1 MSSVDKNDDLHS
13 EKAAIEQSEVLVNTD
28 LMNDAFDGENREHEM
43 STWAAIKSHPWACLW
58 AFTMCFTIVMESFDM
73 FLNGNFV
80 ALPHFKEVYGVEVP
94 GHGKTIETKWQSS
107 LFQAGQCGA
116 FVGVFLAGPIT
127 NKFGY
132 RWTTIFALMLMNAT
146 IFVSFFANSL
156 ALLVVGQALEG
167 VPWGFFIANSPAYA
181 SEIVPLSLRGA
192 CTATLQM
199 SWSIGSII
207 VAGVTYGFNK
217 RSDEWAWRV
226 PLALQ
231 WIFPTPLLIL
241 LFFAPESPW
250 WLIRRGRK
258 AEALRSIERLGGKS
272 HEEAQQSLA
281 MIERT
286 VEIEA
291 QMGGSPTLLDL
302 LKGTDLRR
310 TIITCLI
317 YASQNFAGNLI
328 ANQATYFF
336 EQAGMGPERSFQL
349 NLINSC
355 LQLVA
360 NIIALPLAS
369 SFGRRTIYLWGTAT
383 NVTLLMVLGVCAS
396 ISQNNATNYAQAVL
410 GILISFVFAGS
421 LGPISYTIIAE
432 TSSVRLRA
440 LSTGVG
446 RAAYYVAEIPM
457 IYLASQ
463 MLNPGGWNLAG
474 KCGYVWGGTACVCF
488 VSAYWFLPE
497 LKGRSYRESDILFNR
512 RISARKFKSTVID
525 VRDNEHSR
533 RRNGTLASCEP
544 CRKGKVRCDHAQ
556 PVCERCQKRGYT
568 SNRCFYHP
576 APLTSI
582 RRRPDR
588 HSQIHLSPSTSLR
601 NLGNPMSDSETLDAV
616 AECPSVIQPALRT
629 EQLLPEGYLGPT
641 SFIAGLE
648 ENVDLFHGEQFNTGG
663 SENSTIA
670 PSPGLVKRTAEVLRC
685 LQDFSAI
692 KNLVQKYYG
701 VSQTAVIP
709 SSLILNA
716 LDELEVTVNASLFG
730 PASDEQLFTFSTF
743 VIHNTSEA
751 LKIPQNSDGT
761 VFHKCFTGPSLRL
774 EIIGIIC
781 ALAGRASY
789 FGLADSAVHDTESR
803 TQFSHKMLVACD
815 LTIQICKSL
824 TGLNDLSLWLVH
836 EDLLLSK
843 LLRGDSSSV
852 TWNRLGEL
860 ATDIFELGAHRDTP
874 SLLPFFILES
884 RRRLFAASYQLDKS
898 IATFLGRPPRIS
910 WRHSDCRLP
919 LDISDVDLAGHT
931 HILEAARR
939 SLDSNG
945 WNTKKVYHQAS
956 WIRLR
961 FTISTFR
968 EEILELSL
976 QKPSLNRTEQLR
988 RCHEAWNLLPEHLQY
1003 TSSCWESDLPIGV
1016 KLISIISYLA
1026 YLYNEFSIQSLLYQD
1041 SKKSNAALL
1050 DVSSEILST
1059 VLSLGRQWERSVDIK
1074 GDFTWIALVYGFS
1087 CAGVL
1092 IRAIQEQARTG
1103 QPLLYSGSRSS
1114 LIRNLSVF
1122 ISQLE
1127 SMAGPEQATSP
1138 LFIRATSVF
1147 SSIIDEIL
1155 EPRPEVPVDGTNPDA
1170 ILDSDIDT
1178 FFFDL
1183 LGMDSFETQDFR
1195 VAFDDMLY

>member
-58 AFTMCFTIVMESFDM
+58 AFTMCFTIFPPPDLKINSADTSNQVMESFDM

-525 VRDNEHSR
+525 VRDNE
-533 RRNGTLASCEP
+533 
-544 CRKGKVRCDHAQ
+544 
-556 PVCERCQKRGYT
+556 
-568 SNRCFYHP
+568 
-576 APLTSI
+576 
-582 RRRPDR
+582 
-588 HSQIHLSPSTSLR
+588 
-601 NLGNPMSDSETLDAV
+601 
-616 AECPSVIQPALRT
+616 
-629 EQLLPEGYLGPT
+629 
-641 SFIAGLE
+641 
-648 ENVDLFHGEQFNTGG
+648 
-663 SENSTIA
+663 
-670 PSPGLVKRTAEVLRC
+670 
-685 LQDFSAI
+685 
-692 KNLVQKYYG
+692 
-701 VSQTAVIP
+701 
-709 SSLILNA
+709 
-716 LDELEVTVNASLFG
+716 
-730 PASDEQLFTFSTF
+730 
-743 VIHNTSEA
+743 
-751 LKIPQNSDGT
+751 
-761 VFHKCFTGPSLRL
+761 
-774 EIIGIIC
+774 
-781 ALAGRASY
+781 
-789 FGLADSAVHDTESR
+789 
-803 TQFSHKMLVACD
+803 
-815 LTIQICKSL
+815 
-824 TGLNDLSLWLVH
+824 
-836 EDLLLSK
+836 
-843 LLRGDSSSV
+843 
-852 TWNRLGEL
+852 
-860 ATDIFELGAHRDTP
+860 
-874 SLLPFFILES
+874 
-884 RRRLFAASYQLDKS
+884 
-898 IATFLGRPPRIS
+898 
-910 WRHSDCRLP
+910 
-919 LDISDVDLAGHT
+919 
-931 HILEAARR
+931 
-939 SLDSNG
+939 
-945 WNTKKVYHQAS
+945 
-956 WIRLR
+956 
-961 FTISTFR
+961 
-968 EEILELSL
+968 
-976 QKPSLNRTEQLR
+976 
-988 RCHEAWNLLPEHLQY
+988 
-1003 TSSCWESDLPIGV
+1003 
-1016 KLISIISYLA
+1016 
-1026 YLYNEFSIQSLLYQD
+1026 
-1041 SKKSNAALL
+1041 
-1050 DVSSEILST
+1050 
-1059 VLSLGRQWERSVDIK
+1059 
-1074 GDFTWIALVYGFS
+1074 
-1087 CAGVL
+1087 
-1092 IRAIQEQARTG
+1092 
-1103 QPLLYSGSRSS
+1103 
-1114 LIRNLSVF
+1114 
-1122 ISQLE
+1122 
-1127 SMAGPEQATSP
+1127 
-1138 LFIRATSVF
+1138 
-1147 SSIIDEIL
+1147 
-1155 EPRPEVPVDGTNPDA
+1155 
-1170 ILDSDIDT
+1170 
-1178 FFFDL
+1178 
-1183 LGMDSFETQDFR
+1183 
-1195 VAFDDMLY
+1195 